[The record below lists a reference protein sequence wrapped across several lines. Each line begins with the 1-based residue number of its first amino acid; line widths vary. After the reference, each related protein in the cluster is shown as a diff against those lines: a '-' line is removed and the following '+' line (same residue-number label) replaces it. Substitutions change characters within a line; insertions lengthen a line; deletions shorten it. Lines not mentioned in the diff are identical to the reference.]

1 MKKNILIKNIILP
14 AACTVLLLSGC
25 GEGKDIHELRAEA
38 IAAFDSGDY
47 AGAERLFDEAL
58 KAQWGRV
65 SDIQTDILKYR
76 AECELQQGKFDE
88 ARTTYEALLN
98 VDSDE
103 DDRGFYEDVLSELG
117 SLDAL
122 STMVSDIEAGEYQKA
137 YDSASQYA
145 SLEGTAAGRLSWFN
159 KAVCAEYLGNYD
171 EAYALFNEYLKVY
184 PEDAEAQKELEFL
197 KTR

>member
-1 MKKNILIKNIILP
+1 MRYGFLIKRIILS
-14 AACTVLLLSGC
+14 AACMTLLLSGC
-25 GEGKDIHELRAEA
+25 NGGRDIHELRAEA
-38 IAAFDSGDY
+38 IEAFDSGDY

-58 KAQWGRV
+58 EAQWGRV
-65 SDIQTDILKYR
+65 SDLQTDILRYR

-103 DDRGFYEDVLSELG
+103 EGQGFYEDILEELG

-137 YDSASQYA
+137 YDLASQYA

-184 PEDAEAQKELEFL
+184 PDDADAEKELEFL